1 MAKDGTLRGG
11 SRAGS
16 GSKRKPLAEKIAE
29 GNPGK
34 RKLTVLEFPDT
45 ADLKGNDMPKPAE
58 YLTEEQHDGSTL
70 QAEELYIDTWNWLK
84 GMGCEKLV
92 SKSLID
98 RYAMAVARNI
108 QCEQAITKYG
118 MLSKHPTTGK
128 PIQSPY
134 VAMAQTYSSEADRLW
149 MAIFQVVKDNCAA
162 EYNKPTPADDAM
174 EMLLQAR
181 AR

>member
-58 YLTEEQHDGSTL
+58 YLTEE
-70 QAEELYIDTWNWLK
+70 
-84 GMGCEKLV
+84 
-92 SKSLID
+92 
-98 RYAMAVARNI
+98 
-108 QCEQAITKYG
+108 
-118 MLSKHPTTGK
+118 
-128 PIQSPY
+128 
-134 VAMAQTYSSEADRLW
+134 
-149 MAIFQVVKDNCAA
+149 
-162 EYNKPTPADDAM
+162 
-174 EMLLQAR
+174 
-181 AR
+181 